1 MVLSENNNGV
11 GVLLAT
17 YNSEAF
23 LREQLKSIIC
33 SVPAPAVIIVSDDHS
48 TDATKSILE
57 AIEPECRSK
66 NIQLRVYDNPVSN
79 KGVHG
84 NFRNLLSLGAA
95 SEVDIFLLCDHDD
108 IWKDTKIAK
117 STLALDSLVRGSAA
131 TRTRPSL
138 VFTDLEVMNE
148 EGEMISPSFAQFQG
162 LPGPIEHPLERLFHQ
177 NVVTGCT
184 TCFNRALLEVAT
196 PVPDA
201 VVMHDHWLGLCAK
214 VFGEWHYIDEP
225 LVRYRQ
231 HGSNA
236 VGAKRHHRSGRSVWF
251 DPVFLKALAVFP
263 WHFAQSIEQAK
274 ALFARVE
281 GRDLHVSEADIQ
293 SIREFSRLM
302 SWRLFKRIS
311 EGSKW
316 VSMGRG
322 ILERTYLNLVFIC
335 LPYLRVRKMNDD
347 V

>member
-1 MVLSENNNGV
+1 MIISPKRAT

-17 YNSEAF
+17 FNSEAYLEDQ
-23 LREQLKSIIC
+23 LRSVAKSWWLVDKII
-33 SVPAPAVIIVSDDHS
+33 ISDDGSRDS
-48 TDATKSILE
+48 THALIESARLDFLEKGILLE
-57 AIEPECRSK
+57 VHANPPE
-66 NIQLRVYDNPVSN
+66 N

-84 NFRNLLSLGAA
+84 NFANLLSVAAA
-95 SEVDIFLLCDHDD
+95 SDLGIFFLCDHDD
-108 IWKDTKIAK
+108 IWCKDKVVK
-117 STLALDSLVRGSAA
+117 SILALDAMSDRGQSCNS
-131 TRTRPSL
+131 RPAL
-138 VFTDLEVMNE
+138 VFTDLEVVSAT
-148 EGEMISPSFAQFQG
+148 GDLVATSFIQFEG
-162 LPGPIEHPLERLFHQ
+162 LPDPKEHSLERLFHQ

-184 TCFNRALLEVAT
+184 ACFNRALLEVAT

-214 VFGEWHYIDEP
+214 VFGDWHYIDEP

-236 VGAKRHHRSGRSVWF
+236 VGAKLHHRSGLGVWF

-274 ALFARVE
+274 ALYVRVE
-281 GRDLHVSEADIQ
+281 SRDCHVEEADAE
-293 SIREFSRLM
+293 SIREFSSLM
-302 SWRLFKRIS
+302 SWGLFKRIS

-316 VSMGRG
+316 VSMDRG
-322 ILERTYLNLVFIC
+322 IIERTYLNLVFIC
-335 LPYLRVRKMNDD
+335 LPYLRVRKTNDD